1 MQRKFD
7 FEQINLIPR
16 LGIVDSRSECSTT
29 SVNFGKHEFKLPIV
43 PANMECVISEELA
56 IKLAKS
62 GYFYIMHRFEVN
74 SFEFVRKMKSLNL
87 ISSISVGV
95 NSDSYLLID
104 DFFANQIVPDYITID
119 IAHGH
124 CLKMERM
131 LKYIKSKL
139 PETFVIAGNISSKEG
154 VMDLQSWGA
163 DSLKVGIGP
172 GSACTTWPST
182 GFGSR
187 NCQASTIFE
196 CSKVAT
202 VPIIADGGIKVPA
215 DITKSIVLGATMV
228 MIGGMLSG
236 FSDSPGDLINSR
248 NGTYKEF
255 WGSASVYQSG
265 KKNRIEGT
273 QNLIPYKAKSIFDEL
288 SYLEECLQSSIS
300 YGGGRDLSCLNSVQ
314 WI

>member
-1 MQRKFD
+1 MQPKFD
-7 FEQINLIPR
+7 FEQINLLPR
-16 LGIVDSRSECSTT
+16 MGVVDSRDECSTIT
-29 SVNFGKHEFKLPIV
+29 KFGNYDFKLPII

-56 IKLAKS
+56 IKLAQS
-62 GYFYIMHRFEVN
+62 GYFYVMHRFETN

-104 DFFANQIVPDYITID
+104 DFFANEIVPDYITID

-124 CLKMERM
+124 CQKMERM

-139 PETFVIAGNISSKEG
+139 PETFVIAGNISTTDA
-154 VMDLQSWGA
+154 VLDLQSWGA
-163 DSLKVGIGP
+163 DALKVGIGP

-202 VPIIADGGIKVPA
+202 VPIVADGGIKVPA

-236 FSDSPGDLINSR
+236 FSDSPGNLINSS
-248 NGTYKEF
+248 NGSYKEF

-273 QNLIPYKAKSIFDEL
+273 KNLIPYKAKSIFDEL
-288 SYLEECLQSSIS
+288 SYIEECLQSSIS

>member
-7 FEQINLIPR
+7 FEQINLQPR
-16 LGIVDSRSECSTT
+16 FGVVDSRAECSTT
-29 SVNFGKHEFKLPIV
+29 TVFGGHTFKIPVV
-43 PANMECVISEELA
+43 PANMECVINEDLA

-62 GYFYIMHRFEVN
+62 DYFYVMHRFEVN
-74 SFEFVRKMKSLNL
+74 SFEFVKLMKSLNL
-87 ISSISVGV
+87 FSSISIGV
-95 NSDSYLLID
+95 NEDSYLLID
-104 DFFANQIVPDYITID
+104 DFLKNSLHPDFITID

-124 CLKMERM
+124 CQKMEKM
-131 LKYIKSKL
+131 LKYVKSKL
-139 PETFVIAGNISSKEG
+139 KSFVIAGNISTTDA
-154 VMDLQSWGA
+154 VIDLQSWGA
-163 DSLKVGIGP
+163 DAIKVGIGP

-202 VPIIADGGIKVPA
+202 VPIVADGGIRVPA
-215 DITKSIVLGATMV
+215 DITKSIVLGASMV

-236 FSDSPGDLINSR
+236 FSDSPGNLIFSD
-248 NGTYKEF
+248 NGSYKEF

-273 QNLIPYKAKSIFDEL
+273 KNLIPYKAKSIFDEL
-288 SYLEECLQSSIS
+288 LYLEECLESSIS
-300 YGGGRDLSCLNSVQ
+300 YAGGEDLSCLNSVK
-314 WI
+314 WN

>member
-7 FEQINLIPR
+7 FEQINLQPR
-16 LGIVDSRSECSTT
+16 FGVVDSRNQCST
-29 SVNFGKHEFKLPIV
+29 SVKFGNHEFALPII

-56 IKLAKS
+56 IKLS
-62 GYFYIMHRFEVN
+62 ESRYFYIMHRFEIN
-74 SFEFVRKMKSLNL
+74 SFDFVRKMKSLNL
-87 ISSISVGV
+87 ISSISIGV
-95 NSDSYLLID
+95 NEDSYLLID
-104 DFFANQIVPDYITID
+104 DFASNEIYPDYITID

-124 CLKMERM
+124 CQKMEKM
-131 LKYIKSKL
+131 LKYIKSKI
-139 PETFVIAGNISSKEG
+139 PSFVISGNVSTPQAIL
-154 VMDLQSWGA
+154 DLQSWGA
-163 DSLKVGIGP
+163 DAIKVGIGP

-187 NCQASTIFE
+187 NCQASTVWE

-202 VPIIADGGIKVPA
+202 VPIVADGGIKVPG

-236 FSDSPGDLINSR
+236 FSDSPGNLITSEH
-248 NGTYKEF
+248 GSFKEF

-273 QNLIPYKAKSIFDEL
+273 KNLIPFKSRSIFDEL
-288 SYLEECLQSSIS
+288 FYLEECLQSSIS
-300 YGGGRDLSCLNSVQ
+300 YGGGSDLGCLNSVE
-314 WI
+314 WY